1 MALPLAYADP
11 LVDPLRPPET
21 WRQPFV
27 PMPQPII
34 RAGVG
39 LPPRQQQGA
48 LPLPGTDPTATP
60 PPIKVDPGN
69 PYLTQRIQDN
79 PNAYGLLAGGLET
92 IQAASQPGANA
103 LGSIAEGVTGGIN
116 AMLSMESQQAAK
128 AEETRRW
135 EAEQA
140 VRVTTAKGKS
150 LAQIA
155 AEAAAKRPPTQTLAQ
170 IAAEAA
176 AKRPPT
182 QTLAQ
187 IAAEAAAKRQTP
199 EQAAAVARAQAEAR
213 LSAGKGR
220 ITKAA
225 DGFHY
230 YDNGERAFPDVEKP
244 EDEGLR
250 RRYQNAGLYVNQ
262 ETGEIIGEGVFD
274 TTDGERFIVIDGER
288 VPVPDNAVPKTK
300 SDANKN
306 AMTGEQFFSLATEA
320 ADAEKSIR
328 ELTRFMDGVA
338 NTSQGW
344 RLLADQVLGGLN
356 TVFGEQLT
364 EEQREA
370 IVAEGRLQG
379 LLGANRVAVLGGGVM
394 TEQDALRLISRLGG
408 DFNMTR
414 NKEAAALLIKDLF
427 DEKVWHY
434 NNLLL
439 PTYNGQLKATY
450 RGEFTAKEPIEFDAS
465 MFDLIPEAEVPIP
478 KGYELVGEG
487 KG

>member
-1 MALPLAYADP
+1 MTLPQIPAP
-11 LVDPLRPPET
+11 VLVSPN
-21 WRQPFV
+21 
-27 PMPQPII
+27 
-34 RAGVG
+34 
-39 LPPRQQQGA
+39 
-48 LPLPGTDPTATP
+48 
-60 PPIKVDPGN
+60 N

-92 IQAASQPGANA
+92 IQAASQPGASA
-103 LGSIAEGVTGGIN
+103 LGSIAQGAAGGIN

-140 VRVTTAKGKS
+140 VRVTTAQGKS
-150 LAQIA
+150 
-155 AEAAAKRPPTQTLAQ
+155 LAQ

-213 LSAGKGR
+213 LSAGKVR

-478 KGYELVGEG
+478 EGYELLKEAQ
-487 KG
+487 